1 MATTLLY
8 HVHFT
13 YAPTHLAFILTKAPV
28 FDSKDKAFALLEHY
42 MENFG
47 VEGEV
52 FSRHGKVNK
61 LDPQFNPIN
70 PRHESLIPLSSDY
83 GF

>member
-8 HVHFT
+8 HVRFT
-13 YAPTHLAFILTKAPV
+13 TAPRHLSFILDKTPV

-42 MENFG
+42 MDEFG
-47 VEGEV
+47 CEGEV
-52 FSRHGKVNK
+52 FTKHGRAHRH
-61 LDPQFNPIN
+61 DPINPIN